1 MKPKILLSV
10 NSKRDNYIDAVNNCG
25 GIAVAQYCP
34 DVSTEY
40 DGLIICGGNDID
52 PAYYN
57 EKIDGTVNI
66 DSDRDI
72 AEFALVKAFAEKKK
86 PILGICRG
94 CQLLNVAFGGNLYQ
108 DISNASE
115 HCSFSDY
122 DLVHKVTVKEDS
134 FLYKMYGAEFSVN
147 SFHHQ
152 AIKETGNG
160 FDVIAKEDN
169 TTIEGIVH
177 KELPVFG
184 VQWHPERMCFAN
196 KREDTVDGSEVF
208 KFFIKLCKEFQ
219 H

>member
-1 MKPKILLSV
+1 MKPRILLSG
-10 NSKRDNYIDAVNNCG
+10 NGKRDNYIDAVNNCG
-25 GIAVAQYCP
+25 GIAVPQYCP

-57 EKIDGTVNI
+57 EKMNGSVNI
-66 DSDRDI
+66 DARRDI
-72 AEFALVKAFAEKKK
+72 AEFALAKVFAEKKK

-94 CQLLNVAFGGNLYQ
+94 CQLLNVAFGGSLYQ

-122 DLVHKVTVKEDS
+122 DLVHKVTVKKDS
-134 FLYKMYGAEFSVN
+134 FLYKMYGAEFYVN

-160 FDVIAKEDN
+160 FDVLATAYG
-169 TTIEGIVH
+169 TTIEGIIH
-177 KELPVFG
+177 KELPIFG

-196 KREDTVDGSEVF
+196 KREDTVDGAEIF
-208 KFFIKLCKEFQ
+208 NFFIKLCKEF
-219 H
+219 

>member
-1 MKPKILLSV
+1 MEPRILLSV

-25 GIAVAQYCP
+25 GIAVPQYCP

-57 EKIDGTVNI
+57 EKMNGSVNI
-66 DSDRDI
+66 DAKRDM
-72 AEFALVKAFAEKKK
+72 AEFALAKAFAEKKK
-86 PILGICRG
+86 PIFGICRG

-122 DLVHKVTVKEDS
+122 DLVHKVTVKKDS
-134 FLYKMYGAEFSVN
+134 FLYKMYGVEFSVN

-152 AIKETGNG
+152 AIKNLATDLKPMAQSCFQNLRGKIIGG
-160 FDVIAKEDN
+160 FRRVRLY
-169 TTIEGIVH
+169 V
-177 KELPVFG
+177 
-184 VQWHPERMCFAN
+184 
-196 KREDTVDGSEVF
+196 
-208 KFFIKLCKEFQ
+208 
-219 H
+219 

>member
-1 MKPKILLSV
+1 MKPRILLSV

-25 GIAVAQYCP
+25 GIAVPQYCP

-57 EKIDGTVNI
+57 EKMNGSVNI
-66 DSDRDI
+66 DAKRDM
-72 AEFALVKAFAEKKK
+72 AEFALAKDFAEKKK
-86 PILGICRG
+86 PIFGICRG

-122 DLVHKVTVKEDS
+122 DLVHKVTVKKDS
-134 FLYKMYGAEFSVN
+134 FLYKMYGVEFSVN

-160 FDVIAKEDN
+160 FDVLATADG
-169 TTIEGIVH
+169 TTIEGIIH
-177 KELPVFG
+177 KELPIFG

-196 KREDTVDGSEVF
+196 KREDTVDGAEIF
-208 KFFIKLCKEFQ
+208 NFFIKLCKEF
-219 H
+219 